1 MTTSEA
7 PVARCAAH
15 PSRLAVGACP
25 TCGRLR
31 CAADEAG
38 WPGGC
43 SVCRGAAG
51 ARPSRARRR
60 AENRELLLRAVLA
73 ANATSL
79 AMGYVVAEYVQA
91 DLFKWLAPLVLGVLT
106 GLAATSASGNPRD
119 GVLARR
125 VRLASGIYSLLGT
138 AYGFVL
144 EGTFSALSGSGD
156 VLVPY
161 LIAVAAAWAWTTP
174 PKRKKTAPSG

>member
-1 MTTSEA
+1 
-7 PVARCAAH
+7 VAA
-15 PSRLAVGACP
+15 
-25 TCGRLR
+25 
-31 CAADEAG
+31 

-43 SVCRGAAG
+43 AVCQGAPR
-51 ARPSRARRR
+51 ARPSRERRR
-60 AENRELLLRAVLA
+60 AENRELLLRATLA
-73 ANATSL
+73 ANAASL

-91 DLFKWLAPLVLGVLT
+91 DLFEWLAPAVLGVLT
-106 GLAATSASGNPRD
+106 GLAATSASNNPRD

-125 VRLASGIYSLLGT
+125 VRLVSGIYALLGT

-144 EGTFSALSGSGD
+144 EGTFGVLSTSTD

-174 PKRKKTAPSG
+174 PKRKGVRASSGG